1 MDNDYTLTTQIIKR
15 RRVQT
20 LIQTFF
26 VFYSTNDK
34 LLRKKYKIRYKYV
47 DVRAFITIENTVI
60 MAIIRTTKTETII
73 KTACFFTLY

>member
-34 LLRKKYKIRYKYV
+34 LLRMKYKIRYKYV
-47 DVRAFITIENTVI
+47 DVRALITIE
-60 MAIIRTTKTETII
+60 
-73 KTACFFTLY
+73 TL